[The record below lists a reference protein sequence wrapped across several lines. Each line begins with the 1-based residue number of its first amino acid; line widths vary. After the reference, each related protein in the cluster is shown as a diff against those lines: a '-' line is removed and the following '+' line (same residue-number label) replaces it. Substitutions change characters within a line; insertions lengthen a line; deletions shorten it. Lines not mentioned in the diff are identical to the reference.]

1 MNDSERA
8 TIADELEILLWDK
21 ILSSSEDSSKKI
33 FYEAYRDF
41 SLSALSVDRL
51 LSIWQG
57 ELLLEGLILSERDYV
72 SLATSLAIRL
82 PQSSEEIVAAQL
94 KNIENTDRRR
104 RFEWISPA
112 LSAEREVRDEFFN
125 SLHRVQNR
133 ETESWVLTALQALHH
148 PLRRDV
154 SEAYI
159 LPSLELL
166 KEIQLTGDIFFPS
179 RWLTTTL
186 GNHVSVS
193 AADIVRNFLAQRPE
207 YNEPLRL
214 KILQAADN
222 LFRAQKIAGT
232 L

>member
-1 MNDSERA
+1 M
-8 TIADELEILLWDK
+8 
-21 ILSSSEDSSKKI
+21 
-33 FYEAYRDF
+33 
-41 SLSALSVDRL
+41 
-51 LSIWQG
+51 
-57 ELLLEGLILSERDYV
+57 
-72 SLATSLAIRL
+72 
-82 PQSSEEIVAAQL
+82 
-94 KNIENTDRRR
+94 
-104 RFEWISPA
+104 
-112 LSAEREVRDEFFN
+112 
-125 SLHRVQNR
+125 
-133 ETESWVLTALQALHH
+133 LTALQALHH

-154 SEAYI
+154 SESYI

-166 KEIQLTGDIFFPS
+166 KEIQLTGDIFFPG

-222 LFRAQKIAGT
+222 LFRAQKIFGT